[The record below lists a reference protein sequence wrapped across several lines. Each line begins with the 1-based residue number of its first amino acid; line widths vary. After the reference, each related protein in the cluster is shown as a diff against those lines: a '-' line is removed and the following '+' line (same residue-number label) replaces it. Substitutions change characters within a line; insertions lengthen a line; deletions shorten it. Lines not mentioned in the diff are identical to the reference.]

1 MTECDGVWRSETE
14 WDGVRR
20 SVTQCDAVWRSETEW
35 DGVRRSVTQCD
46 AVWHSVTLWCL
57 CCFCV
62 FFGFCCF
69 RLCWANA
76 GIPAE
81 LAAAKPWQIWAAQQ
95 LGAISMVKRL
105 MYVEVVRF
113 SMSLLHSFLSAP
125 TVFLYVWS
133 VWRHTERW
141 IQAKASDFL
150 LKLAQ
155 CECFVLKLL
164 ERGLG
169 TWESLENVLQLHY
182 NTTTDTCEGQERRF
196 FNPTVFPWSCVLCQM
211 DRRLFRVQVSLEAMV
226 SGERAFP
233 DISKWGSTRALEKR
247 WMVS

>member
-1 MTECDGVWRSETE
+1 MQASLQSSQLPNLGKFEPLSNSE
-14 WDGVRR
+14 
-20 SVTQCDAVWRSETEW
+20 Q
-35 DGVRRSVTQCD
+35 
-46 AVWHSVTLWCL
+46 
-57 CCFCV
+57 
-62 FFGFCCF
+62 F
-69 RLCWANA
+69 RW
-76 GIPAE
+76 
-81 LAAAKPWQIWAAQQ
+81 
-95 LGAISMVKRL
+95 L

-150 LKLAQ
+150 LKFAQ

-169 TWESLENVLQLHY
+169 TWESLGNVLQLHY
-182 NTTTDTCEGQERRF
+182 NTTDTCEGQERRF
-196 FNPTVFPWSCVLCQM
+196 FNPTLDQPLNSRGVFPWSCVLRQM

-226 SGERAFP
+226 SGERAFR